1 MHCARV
7 VLFAAGLLI
16 GSAAHAGERGLL
28 LRAGDLL
35 AEPFI
40 DAQKLGPLTPNQS
53 VTIVERRGGWV
64 AVEAGG
70 RRGWVRLLNLRL
82 EPGAVLNDGHPT
94 AALRTGSTGRTVA
107 TGVKGLDEAD
117 ILNASPDRGQ
127 LAQLEAQ
134 GVSDD
139 VAKQYGRQNKL
150 NESTVAYLKPG
161 KAP

>member
-7 VLFAAGLLI
+7 VLFATGLLV
-16 GSAAHAGERGLL
+16 GSVAHAGERGLL
-28 LRAGDLL
+28 LRAGDLM

-64 AVEAGG
+64 AVEVGG

-82 EPGAVLNDGHPT
+82 EPGAVLNDGHPI

-117 ILNASPDRGQ
+117 IRNASPDRTQ
-127 LAQLEAQ
+127 LAQLESQ
-134 GVSDD
+134 GVGDD
-139 VAKQYGRQNKL
+139 AAKQYGSQNNLKE
-150 NESTVAYLKPG
+150 NTVAYLKPG